1 MGLGKGRAESGRLG
15 RCGERSCRVRG
26 CLMKICWVNG
36 AGVIVCRARACVL
49 AWRETRGR
57 VDRVRF
63 NFLCSQT
70 GEVDRVELV
79 LRRGEVLDDGD
90 LVAAQVELA
99 VLERAQEGRRA
110 RYQICGERHKARPRA
125 EALYRGDRGPRGAD
139 SFREMVS
146 RRL

>member
-1 MGLGKGRAESGRLG
+1 MSCAWVPDEDMLGEWGRGYCMSCACVCVGL
-15 RCGERSCRVRG
+15 ERDE
-26 CLMKICWVNG
+26 
-36 AGVIVCRARACVL
+36 RARRPV
-49 AWRETRGR
+49 
-57 VDRVRF
+57 VDRF

-110 RYQICGERHKARPRA
+110 RYQICGERHKR
-125 EALYRGDRGPRGAD
+125 EA
-139 SFREMVS
+139 SC
-146 RRL
+146 